1 MKQLVFEALGTH
13 WIIDIDVSVK
23 RLKSIEDVV
32 IEWLSR
38 FEKTYSRFDSDSW
51 LVTIGKKTGSYPL
64 PDDGYELLSW
74 YEKMY
79 RMTNGVFTP
88 LVGQNLVEAGYD
100 RQYSLKPKRLQRV
113 ANWDEVIIFDH
124 EQVKILKPCQLDFGG
139 VGKGWAIDKIGQL
152 LQKREVGEYTIDAGG
167 DIFNYSQKGG
177 IITVGLEHPDNRN
190 EVIGEAYIGNA
201 SICGSAGN
209 RRNWGS
215 FHHII
220 NPLLLSSPK
229 AVVASWVVAQSAL
242 VADTLATCLLLVPLE
257 MVANVAEFAYVMV
270 DQQRGAVFSKNF
282 PGKLY

>member
-1 MKQLVFEALGTH
+1 MKQLIFEALGTH
-13 WIIDIDVSVK
+13 WVIDIDVPVK
-23 RLKSIEDVV
+23 QLASIEDTVV
-32 IEWLSR
+32 GWLSQ
-38 FEKTYSRFDSDSW
+38 FEKTYSRFIEDSW
-51 LVTIGKKTGSYPL
+51 LVMIGKKAGRYPL
-64 PDDGYELLSW
+64 QPDGYELLAW

-79 RMTNGVFTP
+79 RVTNGVFTP
-88 LVGQNLVEAGYD
+88 LIGQNLVEAGYN
-100 RQYSLKPKRLQRV
+100 RQYSLKPKTLQRV

-124 EQVKILKPCQLDFGG
+124 EQVKILQPCQLDFGG
-139 VGKGWAIDKIGQL
+139 VGKGWAIDTIGQL
-152 LQKREVGEYTIDAGG
+152 LRDREVSEYTIDAGG

-177 IITVGLEHPDNRN
+177 IITVGMEHPDNRN
-190 EVIGEAYIGNA
+190 KVIGEAYIGNG

-220 NPLLLSSPK
+220 NPLLLSSPR
-229 AVVASWVVAQSAL
+229 AVVASWVVAPSAL

-270 DQQRGAVFSKNF
+270 DQQRGAVLSKNF